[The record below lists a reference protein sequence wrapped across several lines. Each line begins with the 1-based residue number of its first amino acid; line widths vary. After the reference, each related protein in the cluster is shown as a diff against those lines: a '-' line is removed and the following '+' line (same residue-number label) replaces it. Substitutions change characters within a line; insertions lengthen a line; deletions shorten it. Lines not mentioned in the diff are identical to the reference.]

1 MDIRPATNK
10 IRLESKG
17 ISNLIKIKDDKES
30 LIFYG
35 NSSLKLA
42 GLPYLLFRNCVSFDF
57 VTKLDDGG
65 HSLIVSLS
73 NRYSTVYIIWKCFG
87 HISQILLFEVREKEL
102 SPKEKADIRGKGIE
116 RFQEMNSLAF
126 LFVRLA
132 MMADYI
138 WIMTMLSQDTICFD
152 RLCTIDKTII
162 TIMFVLNRKCTEKGG
177 IAISIFE
184 NSGLVRFYWVHLD
197 EHRLT
202 LLNFVIGVVM
212 KS

>member
-1 MDIRPATNK
+1 
-10 IRLESKG
+10 
-17 ISNLIKIKDDKES
+17 
-30 LIFYG
+30 
-35 NSSLKLA
+35 
-42 GLPYLLFRNCVSFDF
+42 
-57 VTKLDDGG
+57 
-65 HSLIVSLS
+65 
-73 NRYSTVYIIWKCFG
+73 
-87 HISQILLFEVREKEL
+87 
-102 SPKEKADIRGKGIE
+102 
-116 RFQEMNSLAF
+116 
-126 LFVRLA
+126 

-138 WIMTMLSQDTICFD
+138 WIMTMLSQDTIFFD